1 MAWVRASTLIEK
13 GKSPVLCIPDH
24 RPVCWWL
31 AGGGRNSRHGDQ
43 NQSLGSGASDPP
55 WDRAATAGLGGDNLC
70 SLGAWEHEERAF
82 KGKKLLVFC
91 LILHTSYD
99 FASMKHPLKAEEA
112 KTAVWR
118 EHIRIRTLC

>member
-1 MAWVRASTLIEK
+1 MRRAWVNWVRASTLIEK

-70 SLGAWEHEERAF
+70 SSAAWEHGEHAVR
-82 KGKKLLVFC
+82 GKKLLVFC
-91 LILHTSYD
+91 PSQ
-99 FASMKHPLKAEEA
+99 
-112 KTAVWR
+112 
-118 EHIRIRTLC
+118 